1 MAGLQRLLR
10 RLFSSRNASEPE
22 PRAMN
27 ARLTWFELQLCPF
40 HFRLAILPG
49 QRALIGFSPVEGSED
64 CTALMPYAGNEAAV
78 DGLLAALDGAI
89 RKNRIFETEQRTPEH
104 AFAEAAMQTD
114 SLHFRAAYS
123 DNRRWAAVY
132 PWDELPAN
140 VQALLEECQQLGR
153 QTLQARELGPLAPEA
168 ALALAEPA
176 EKAVAPSE
184 RGSVAKVKV
193 TASGQIYL
201 NGRAADRSDLREALM
216 RLKEERGAVWYYRE
230 NPAGEPSEAAI
241 TVIKAIAEA
250 RLPIKLCEED
260 FDVSR

>member
-1 MAGLQRLLR
+1 MAGFQRLLR

-27 ARLTWFELQLCPF
+27 ARLTWFELQLCPLQ
-40 HFRLAILPG
+40 FRLAILPG

-89 RKNRIFETEQRTPEH
+89 RKNRIFETEQRAPEH
-104 AFAEAAMQTD
+104 AFAEAAMQGA
-114 SLHFRAAYS
+114 SFHFRAAYS

-132 PWDELPAN
+132 PLDELPAN

-153 QTLQARELGPLAPEA
+153 QTLQARELRPLAPEA
-168 ALALAEPA
+168 ALALADPA
-176 EKAVAPSE
+176 KKAAAPLE
-184 RGSVAKVKV
+184 HGGVAKVKV

-201 NGRAADRSDLREALM
+201 NGLAADLSDLREALM
-216 RLKEERGAVWYYRE
+216 RLRDKRGVVWYYRE
-230 NPAGEPSEAAI
+230 NPAGEPPKEAMA
-241 TVIKAIAEA
+241 VIQVVAEA
-250 RLPIKLCEED
+250 RLPIKLCEQD
-260 FDVSR
+260 FDASR